1 MHDPFEESLRDLL
14 KGAPAESAD
23 SARLDRV
30 LKAANRQVGAG
41 DLFNLLGHWLEA
53 LMIGLERGTTRKVPA
68 TRRLNPAARQAHHK
82 AE

>member
-14 KGAPAESAD
+14 RGAPAESAD

-41 DLFNLLGHWLEA
+41 DLFNLLGHWFEA
-53 LMIGLERGTTRKVPA
+53 LMIGLDRGAARKVPA
-68 TRRLNPAARQAHHK
+68 TRRLNPAARQAHK

>member
-14 KGAPAESAD
+14 RGAPAESAD

-41 DLFNLLGHWLEA
+41 DLFKLLGHWFEA
-53 LMIGLERGTTRKVPA
+53 LMIGLESGTVRKVPA
-68 TRRLNPAARQAHHK
+68 TRRLHPAARAAHK

>member
-14 KGAPAESAD
+14 RGAPAESAD

-41 DLFNLLGHWLEA
+41 DLCKLLGHWFEA
-53 LMIGLERGTTRKVPA
+53 LLIGLDRSALRKVPA
-68 TRRLNPAARQAHHK
+68 TRRLHPAARQAHK

>member
-14 KGAPAESAD
+14 RGAPTESAD

-41 DLFNLLGHWLEA
+41 DLFNLLGHWFEA
-53 LMIGLERGTTRKVPA
+53 MMIGLESGAVRKVPA
-68 TRRLNPAARQAHHK
+68 TRRLQPAARRAHK
-82 AE
+82 AD

>member
-14 KGAPAESAD
+14 RGAPAESAD

-30 LKAANRQVGAG
+30 LKAANRQTGAG
-41 DLFNLLGHWLEA
+41 DLFALLGHWFEA
-53 LMIGLERGTTRKVPA
+53 LMIGLDSGAARKVPA
-68 TRRLNPAARQAHHK
+68 TRRLHPAARQAHK